1 MPEKGTMTT
10 LHITG
15 VFPPMVTPFKENGD
29 VDYDAF
35 VRNIERWNED
45 TLGGYV
51 VLGSNSETAFLSY
64 EEKLKLIEL
73 TVQAARQDRL
83 VIAGTGV
90 ESLRETIRLTNEAAR
105 LGVQAALVLT
115 PHYYGDAMTDEALIR
130 FFSDVAEK
138 SDIPI
143 LIYNVPKFTHVNVS
157 VNVVRVL
164 SQHPNII
171 GMKDSKGDVAQLEMF
186 KKNVAERFNLIV
198 GTASAWLS
206 ALQLGIRAG
215 IHALANCAPNQC
227 SEVQRLFDTGELDKA
242 QELQQRIVPVN
253 TAVTATYGVAGLKY
267 ATTLMGYEGGFVRR
281 PLLPL
286 DDSAKNNLRTILST
300 AGFLSND

>member
-1 MPEKGTMTT
+1 MTT

-83 VIAGTGV
+83 VVAGTGV